1 MHRKSAYFWEHRFCV
16 DFERVWGWL
25 SETKIL
31 DFRTSGDVFSI
42 QIDVKLKLGKKAKK
56 RQGVWTRLEAPR
68 NLTPSQGTLPVGV
81 LATFP

>member
-56 RQGVWTRLEAPR
+56 
-68 NLTPSQGTLPVGV
+68 SQESGRAWRP
-81 LATFP
+81 PEI